1 MVLVCGYVSS
11 ILGCRGYGMN
21 TRMSIIGGCEMLG

>member
-1 MVLVCGYVSS
+1 MVLVCVSTF
-11 ILGCRGYGMN
+11 GCRGYGMK